1 MSATLTTD
9 AEIITN
15 GLDAIERIAATFDPN
30 AALGTPAYEA
40 ARTPRKVI
48 AEYLIDMGYALE
60 RMGILSKLIVP
71 GLTLGHLPQD
81 MIIGRLRT
89 LLARFEFG
97 GGL

>member
-9 AEIITN
+9 AEIIEN
-15 GLDAIERIAATFDPN
+15 GLDAIKRYAATFDPD
-30 AALGTPAYEA
+30 AALSSPAYEA

-48 AEYLIDMGYALE
+48 AEYLIDMGYAME
-60 RMGILSKLIVP
+60 RMGIPHKLIIP

-89 LLARFEFG
+89 ILVHFEFG
-97 GGL
+97 S